1 MSSYV
6 NFYAHKNKEF
16 ISLGSFSRAL
26 SVIYRMAQDCY
37 FSEEGKLKALTR
49 DDISKIRRECVLSK
63 ADREALIDHIMDKI
77 EWIKDAKIEDK
88 LEVFEEFLHNK
99 EDIIEEIGY
108 INNEINFLDFL
119 DDIIL
124 ENQDDGVTIL
134 WGIEVYEPNDN
145 SIL

>member
-1 MSSYV
+1 
-6 NFYAHKNKEF
+6 
-16 ISLGSFSRAL
+16 
-26 SVIYRMAQDCY
+26 
-37 FSEEGKLKALTR
+37 
-49 DDISKIRRECVLSK
+49 
-63 ADREALIDHIMDKI
+63 MDKI

-124 ENQDDGVTIL
+124 ENQDDGVAIL